1 MLTFDQALQVLINN
15 IQPLAARTLPLI
27 EAHALVLSSS
37 VSALCDMPRWD
48 NSAMDGFAF
57 DSESFAGSGTLKIT
71 GRSFAGHPYNSR
83 LQVGEA
89 VQITTGAILP
99 EGADSVV
106 PLEDTEST
114 GDQLLVNKNVI
125 RGQHV
130 RYLGEEFR
138 AGEELLAA
146 GTRLNAGEIG
156 LLASAGVAR
165 VDVVP
170 KPKVA
175 VFSTG
180 DELVELGQ
188 ELGPGQI
195 VNSNLQ
201 YLIARISECGCIP
214 IPLGIGHDDTGD
226 LNKLLDQGL
235 EADLLLSTGGV
246 SVGEKDMVQ
255 KTLLVRGFKR
265 KFWKVAIKPGKPVLF
280 GLLNDKPFLGLPGNP
295 AATAATYELFVYP
308 ALRRLAG
315 WAAPCLPR
323 LRATLTDDVKGD
335 GKRKSFL
342 WGRIE
347 IRAGRPFFE
356 PSFHQGSGQH
366 RSTQGAQALLSI
378 EIASPELTAGSEVDV
393 FVLRLPP
400 SES

>member
-1 MLTFDQALQVLINN
+1 MLTFDQAQQVLMNN
-15 IQPLAARTLPLI
+15 IQPLAAQTLPLI
-27 EAHALVLSSS
+27 EAHGLVLASS
-37 VSALCDMPRWD
+37 VSARWDMPRWD

-57 DSESFAGSGTLKIT
+57 DSKSFAGSGVLIIT
-71 GRSFAGHPYNSR
+71 GRSFAGHPYHSR
-83 LQVGEA
+83 LKVGEA
-89 VQITTGAILP
+89 IQITTGAILP

-106 PLEDTEST
+106 ALEDTEST
-114 GDQLLVNKNVI
+114 GGQLLINKNVN

-130 RYLGEEFR
+130 RYVGEEFR

-156 LLASAGVAR
+156 LLASGGVAR
-165 VDVVP
+165 VEVIP

-188 ELGPGQI
+188 EPGPGQI

-201 YLIARISECGCIP
+201 YLIARISECSCIP

-226 LNKLLDQGL
+226 LNKLFDQGL

-255 KTLLVRGFKR
+255 RILLARGFER
-265 KFWKVAIKPGKPVLF
+265 KFWKVAIKPGKPLLF
-280 GLLNDKPFLGLPGNP
+280 GHLNDKPFLGLPGNP
-295 AATAATYELFVYP
+295 AATAATCELFACP
-308 ALRRLAG
+308 AMRRLAG
-315 WAAPCLPR
+315 WAAPCLSR
-323 LRATLTDDVKGD
+323 LRATLTDDVKSD
-335 GKRKSFL
+335 GNRQSFL

-347 IRAGRPFFE
+347 LRAGRPFFE
-356 PSFHQGSGQH
+356 PSFRQGSGQH
-366 RSTQGAQALLSI
+366 RSTQGAQALLSV
-378 EIASPELTAGSEVDV
+378 EPASPGLAAGSEADV
-393 FVLRLPP
+393 FVIRLPE
-400 SES
+400 SEI

>member
-1 MLTFDQALQVLINN
+1 MLTFNQALQVLISN
-15 IQPLAARTLPLI
+15 IQPLAAQTLSLV
-27 EAHALVLSSS
+27 EAHGLVLASS
-37 VSALCDMPRWD
+37 VSARYDMPRWD

-57 DSESFAGSGTLKIT
+57 DSESFTGSGALTIT

-83 LQVGEA
+83 LQIGEA

-106 PLEDTEST
+106 PLEDVDSK
-114 GDQLLVNKNVI
+114 GDQLLINKNVT

-130 RYLGEEFR
+130 RYLGEEFQ

-156 LLASAGVAR
+156 LLASAGV
-165 VDVVP
+165 VQVEVVP
-170 KPKVA
+170 KPRVA

-188 ELGPGQI
+188 VPGPGQI

-214 IPLGIGHDDTGD
+214 IPLGIGHDDAGD

-255 KTLLVRGFKR
+255 KTLLARGFER

-315 WAAPCLPR
+315 WTAPCLPR

-335 GKRKSFL
+335 GKRQSFL

-347 IRAGRPFFE
+347 MRDGRPFFD
-356 PSFHQGSGQH
+356 PFFHQGSGQH
-366 RSTQGAQALLSI
+366 RSVQGAQALLPV
-378 EIASPELTAGSEVDV
+378 EIDSPGLTAGSEADV
-393 FVLRLPP
+393 FVLQLP
-400 SES
+400 SSVI